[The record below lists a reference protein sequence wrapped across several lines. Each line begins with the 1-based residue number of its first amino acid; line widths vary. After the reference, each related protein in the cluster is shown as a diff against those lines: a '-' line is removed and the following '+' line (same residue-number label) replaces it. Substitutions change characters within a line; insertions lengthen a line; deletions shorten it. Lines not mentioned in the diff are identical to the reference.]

1 MRFHF
6 LPYELLVFEFGE
18 ETGQRA
24 ILTSAL
30 ERGAVVIVHRAR
42 GGTSARASAPRARAR
57 TAGTDRPHARSARV
71 PETRPGAPEEAPRWK
86 PRRKGGFFNDPRNDG
101 PAGPALG
108 AGVSRPRDVREG
120 VVQGR
125 GVPRRAVAPPRAA
138 VPVHPPAARR
148 RAAHRQRGS
157 VRGASRANTRHFCEA
172 NGMKSTHPPA
182 RMTFSATSDAT
193 TNERRLTPRLT
204 HDPSARALLTNARST
219 FRARVV
225 HDRHAMRLSC

>member
-1 MRFHF
+1 M
-6 LPYELLVFEFGE
+6 
-18 ETGQRA
+18 
-24 ILTSAL
+24 
-30 ERGAVVIVHRAR
+30 HRAR
-42 GGTSARASAPRARAR
+42 GGTSARASAPRARVR

-71 PETRPGAPEEAPRWK
+71 PETRPGAPEEAHVGSHDEK
-86 PRRKGGFFNDPRNDG
+86 AGFFNDPRNDG

-138 VPVHPPAARR
+138 VPVHSPAARR

-157 VRGASRANTRHFCEA
+157 VRGASRANTRAKCEA

-182 RMTFSATSDAT
+182 RKTFSFFATSDAT

>member
-1 MRFHF
+1 M
-6 LPYELLVFEFGE
+6 
-18 ETGQRA
+18 
-24 ILTSAL
+24 
-30 ERGAVVIVHRAR
+30 HRAR

-71 PETRPGAPEEAPRWK
+71 PKTRPGAPEEAPRWK

-125 GVPRRAVAPPRAA
+125 GVPHRAVAPPRAA

-157 VRGASRANTRHFCEA
+157 VRGASRANTRQ
-172 NGMKSTHPPA
+172 M
-182 RMTFSATSDAT
+182 
-193 TNERRLTPRLT
+193 
-204 HDPSARALLTNARST
+204 
-219 FRARVV
+219 
-225 HDRHAMRLSC
+225 

>member
-1 MRFHF
+1 MD
-6 LPYELLVFEFGE
+6 
-18 ETGQRA
+18 
-24 ILTSAL
+24 
-30 ERGAVVIVHRAR
+30 VIVHRAR
-42 GGTSARASAPRARAR
+42 GTKTRRGARFRPKRTRTYRRDRPSARAERADPRDPSRR
-57 TAGTDRPHARSARV
+57 TSKRRV
-71 PETRPGAPEEAPRWK
+71 WK
-86 PRRKGGFFNDPRNDG
+86 PRGKTAFFNDPRDDG
-101 PAGPALG
+101 PGPALG
-108 AGVSRPRDVREG
+108 ARISRPRDVRES

-125 GVPRRAVAPPRAA
+125 RVPRRAVAPPRAA

-157 VRGASRANTRHFCEA
+157 VRGASRANTRAKCEA

-182 RMTFSATSDAT
+182 RKTFSFFATSDAT